1 MGKAAHLDPSEI
13 LDSSLAGARV
23 IRGSALRATSF
34 AAGVAL
40 SIGSAALMTRH
51 LGAADYGRYVIV
63 ISLVS
68 VVAGFTDVGMANVA
82 ARELA
87 ASERDERDRLLANL
101 LGIRMAIAVVGV
113 LAATVFAV
121 IAGYD
126 QTMVIGTIFAGIG
139 VFLTMIQHTYAI
151 PMGVALR
158 WGWVSA
164 IDLFRQTLTVLAVVL
179 LVLAGA
185 GLLPFLAVTIPVSLL
200 ALVVAIPSVQR
211 VAPLF
216 PSFELSQWSWILRL
230 TGVYAAAAAVGTI
243 YVFAAVIATSLVGSA
258 QEAGYLGAAFRV
270 YIVLVAVPLLLVST
284 AFPVVARAAHVDR
297 ARLDYALR
305 KVFEIAVIFGAWMA
319 LATVLGASFA
329 IAVVA
334 GKDFEPSVGV
344 LQIQGLALV
353 PSFLATAAG
362 FALVALRQSV
372 GLLVANAVGLSAVI
386 VLSLALVP
394 LLGARGA
401 GVAML
406 VGDTSLA
413 LLYAFS
419 LARVRALA
427 FELAVVVRV
436 AIATAAAALLALT
449 PLSGLVLVVAA
460 TAVYFVVL
468 FLLRGIPPE
477 ITDALVRRTSGA

>member
-243 YVFAAVIATSLVGSA
+243 YVFAAVIAT
-258 QEAGYLGAAFRV
+258 
-270 YIVLVAVPLLLVST
+270 
-284 AFPVVARAAHVDR
+284 
-297 ARLDYALR
+297 
-305 KVFEIAVIFGAWMA
+305 
-319 LATVLGASFA
+319 
-329 IAVVA
+329 
-334 GKDFEPSVGV
+334 
-344 LQIQGLALV
+344 
-353 PSFLATAAG
+353 
-362 FALVALRQSV
+362 
-372 GLLVANAVGLSAVI
+372 
-386 VLSLALVP
+386 
-394 LLGARGA
+394 
-401 GVAML
+401 
-406 VGDTSLA
+406 
-413 LLYAFS
+413 
-419 LARVRALA
+419 
-427 FELAVVVRV
+427 
-436 AIATAAAALLALT
+436 
-449 PLSGLVLVVAA
+449 
-460 TAVYFVVL
+460 
-468 FLLRGIPPE
+468 
-477 ITDALVRRTSGA
+477 